1 MEPIKDKQKNIEKDF
16 NPKDAILVFTSFTF
30 ICAAIIFAFLVYD
43 VLTIQDFLSFDE
55 PVKMVTN
62 IIISL
67 IGLLLFGVI
76 LTIGIPSK
84 YIDDTNKS
92 FQNMS
97 LSTIFVFLF
106 IGALF
111 EELFFRG
118 IIQNSIYIFTGN
130 RWIAI
135 ITATLLF
142 VAFHVRYF
150 KKPIMLINITVPG
163 LVFGWIYFE
172 TNNLL
177 VPFLVHFLM
186 NLGITLLLKYNI
198 IRLKS

>member
-1 MEPIKDKQKNIEKDF
+1 MEPIKEKQKNTEKDF
-16 NPKDAILVFTSFTF
+16 NPKDAILVFTLFTF
-30 ICAAIIFAFLVYD
+30 FCAAIIFALLVYD
-43 VLTIQDFLSFDE
+43 VLTIQDFISFDE
-55 PVKMVTN
+55 PAKMVMN
-62 IIISL
+62 IVIPL
-67 IGLLLFGVI
+67 IGLLLFGI
-76 LTIGIPSK
+76 FLTIGIPSK

-106 IGALF
+106 IGAIF

-130 RWIAI
+130 QWIAI

-150 KKPIMLINITVPG
+150 KKPIMLINITLPG

-172 TNNLL
+172 TKNLL
-177 VPFLVHFLM
+177 VPFLVHFLV
-186 NLGITLLLKYNI
+186 NLGITLLLKYNV
-198 IRLKS
+198 IRMRK